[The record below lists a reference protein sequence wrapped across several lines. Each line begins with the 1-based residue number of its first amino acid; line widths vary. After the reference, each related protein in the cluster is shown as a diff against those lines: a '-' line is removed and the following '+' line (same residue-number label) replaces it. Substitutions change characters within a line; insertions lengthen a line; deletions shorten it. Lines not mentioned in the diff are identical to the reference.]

1 MVSYYKKLN
10 MQKVQRQIDL
20 VKLQEIKS
28 QIKMHQIAIINLK
41 QELFNLDVNRGIDRK
56 GNRNMNLSLNKS
68 IMKGGIFE

>member
-56 GNRNMNLSLNKS
+56 GNRNMNLDLNKS